1 MAKTKNLI
9 GSWAFLI
16 GVLMAVIFGF
26 VGNLSGNWLIGLV
39 IIGLVVGI
47 LNVTGNETM
56 PFLMSGVSLIITSAF
71 GGGVLRDVAILQNIL
86 NSLLVIFI
94 PATIVVAVKN
104 VFSLAKN

>member
-47 LNVTGNETM
+47 LNVTGNENM

-94 PATIVVAVKN
+94 PATIVVAV
-104 VFSLAKN
+104 